1 MSATNIATEIQR
13 INTAVGVIRAAMAD
27 LGISV
32 SNSDTIDILAT
43 KLANADIKGGDMNY
57 YGECTTAS
65 STDAKTVTI
74 TGFELTTGALLA
86 IKFTHA
92 VEAGAT
98 LSVSDGTTSSTAKA
112 LYFRGYPIVDG
123 IINNGDIATFLYDGT
138 NFKLISVDSPWKSR
152 IEITGDPEAVVTVT
166 NTTYGISDDVTL
178 DTDGKATYVAKRPG
192 TYVISVPEE

>member
-57 YGECTTAS
+57 YGECTTATA
-65 STDAKTVTI
+65 TDAKTVTI
-74 TGFELTTGALLA
+74 QDFSLETGAVVA
-86 IKFTHA
+86 IKFSNP
-92 VEAGAT
+92 VDSGAT
-98 LSVSDGTTSSTAKA
+98 LNISSTGAKA
-112 LYFRGYPIVDG
+112 IYYRGYALVDG
-123 IINNGDIATFLYDGT
+123 IINALDTVTMIYDGT
-138 NFKLISVDSPWKSR
+138 NFKILSIDSTWKSR

-166 NTTYGISDDVTL
+166 NQTYGISDDVTL
-178 DTDGKATYVAKRPG
+178 DANGKATYVAKRPG
-192 TYVISVPEE
+192 TYVLSIPEE